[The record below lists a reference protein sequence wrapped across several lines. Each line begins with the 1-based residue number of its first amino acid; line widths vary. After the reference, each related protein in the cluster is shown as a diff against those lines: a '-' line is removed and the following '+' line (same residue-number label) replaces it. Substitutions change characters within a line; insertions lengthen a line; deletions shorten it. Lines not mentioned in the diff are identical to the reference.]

1 MFCFIVC
8 LFVFFKVGANKK
20 TPLCDT
26 SIICS
31 NKARTGLHSD
41 LFSVF
46 GLQSSTHIQPLTS
59 FHPVGIDG
67 REGFEQAHAEYHDSP
82 LQTRSHDEHVLC
94 GPQRV
99 RLAEKGHPALR
110 PTFVASCTKS
120 QTQEF
125 CALFSSS
132 PAFVPS
138 TWAIVW
144 LSFEVSVSPWSS
156 FSAIYVSQW
165 TFLLRFE
172 EAEWFVQWSAHS
184 QLCICSSI
192 HGCHQEKTWW
202 IPKSLTLTEEKN
214 QCCVL
219 ALRKNKCSKK

>member
-8 LFVFFKVGANKK
+8 LFAFFKVGANKK

-99 RLAEKGHPALR
+99 CLAEKGHPALR

-144 LSFEVSVSPWSS
+144 LSFEVSVSPWSFFQLFTCLNGPSCLGLKRLSDLFNGQHTHS
-156 FSAIYVSQW
+156 FASVPPSMAAIRKKRGGSQ
-165 TFLLRFE
+165 
-172 EAEWFVQWSAHS
+172 SH
-184 QLCICSSI
+184 
-192 HGCHQEKTWW
+192 
-202 IPKSLTLTEEKN
+202 
-214 QCCVL
+214 
-219 ALRKNKCSKK
+219 

>member
-1 MFCFIVC
+1 MGGRV
-8 LFVFFKVGANKK
+8 LNKHMLNTVTLHRRWGPMMSMCSAGLRESAWQRK
-20 TPLCDT
+20 ATPHCVQL
-26 SIICS
+26 S
-31 NKARTGLHSD
+31 
-41 LFSVF
+41 
-46 GLQSSTHIQPLTS
+46 
-59 FHPVGIDG
+59 
-67 REGFEQAHAEYHDSP
+67 
-82 LQTRSHDEHVLC
+82 
-94 GPQRV
+94 
-99 RLAEKGHPALR
+99 
-110 PTFVASCTKS
+110 FVASCRES

-144 LSFEVSVSPWSS
+144 LSCEVSVSPWSS

-192 HGCHQEKTWW
+192 HGCHQERTWQ
-202 IPKSLTLTEEKN
+202 IPKSFTLTEEKN

-219 ALRKNKCSKK
+219 ALRKNECSKK

>member
-8 LFVFFKVGANKK
+8 FFFFKVGANKK

-67 REGFEQAHAEYHDSP
+67 REGFEQAHAEYRYSP
-82 LQTRSHDEHVLC
+82 PQMRSHDEHVLC

-99 RLAEKGHPALR
+99 CLAEKGHPALR
-110 PTFVASCTKS
+110 PTFFRRQLQGKPDPGILCFILQLPCLCPFDLGYCLAELWGLCVALV
-120 QTQEF
+120 
-125 CALFSSS
+125 LFFSY
-132 PAFVPS
+132 
-138 TWAIVW
+138 
-144 LSFEVSVSPWSS
+144 LRVSVD
-156 FSAIYVSQW
+156 
-165 TFLLRFE
+165 LL
-172 EAEWFVQWSAHS
+172 A
-184 QLCICSSI
+184 
-192 HGCHQEKTWW
+192 
-202 IPKSLTLTEEKN
+202 
-214 QCCVL
+214 
-219 ALRKNKCSKK
+219 